1 MNAQSGGA
9 RWGVYLV
16 LNDTVEDMTG
26 RAQYN
31 RDLFDAPAIMCTVK
45 DHKGISHAANSNPEY
60 RLR

>member
-9 RWGVYLV
+9 RWGVHLV
-16 LNDTVEDMTG
+16 LNDTVKGIMG

-45 DHKGISHAANSNPEY
+45 DHQGISHAASSNPEY